1 MSDKAD
7 MNDKE
12 RAAAAHSGHLARIAA
27 DPRYQELVR
36 RRSRF
41 TWMLTA
47 IMLVVFFGYI
57 LLIAFNKEFL
67 SQPISPGSSTS
78 LGIPIGIGVILIGI
92 ALTGVYVRRANSD
105 FDPMTKSIREDS
117 EQ

>member
-1 MSDKAD
+1 MSDE
-7 MNDKE
+7 E
-12 RAAAAHSGHLARIAA
+12 RAAGLHSERVARIEA

-36 RRSRF
+36 RRSRY
-41 TWMLTA
+41 TWMLTG

-67 SQPISPGSSTS
+67 AQPISPGSVTS

-105 FDPMTKSIREDS
+105 FDPMTKSIREDA
-117 EQ
+117 EK